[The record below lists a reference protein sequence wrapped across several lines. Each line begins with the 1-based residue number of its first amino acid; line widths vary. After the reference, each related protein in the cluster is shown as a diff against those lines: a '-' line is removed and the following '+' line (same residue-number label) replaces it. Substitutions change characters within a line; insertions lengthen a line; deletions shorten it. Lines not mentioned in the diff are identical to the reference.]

1 MTWVIYC
8 GTRNSTD
15 SRRKV
20 TTVAS
25 FEPLFPEDRVIDPLV
40 DRAARLISSSQELL
54 AARGTPLAEA
64 LVPQLRAMNSYYT
77 NKIEGQHTT
86 PAKIEAALRR
96 EFDLDAAERTKQ
108 RYAVAHIVAQESLE
122 AEWHAQPFGA
132 LFDRD
137 HITTIHDRFFAQ
149 LSLDERLTPEGQL
162 IVPGEFRDADVVV
175 GRHRA
180 PAPEMVGPLIDRLA
194 TRYGKIRGRE
204 HQVIAL
210 VCAHHRLTWIHPFFD
225 GNGRVARL
233 HSHLGLKA
241 AELTHDLWSP
251 LRGLAREHEQ
261 YFARLSEADQ
271 TRRNDL
277 DGRGNLTQEGLVRFA
292 AFFLDCCVDQV
303 DFMIRMTEFKGVRQ
317 RLVDFLRYL
326 DANPWA
332 LGSECSVIKPEVSAL
347 ALEFV
352 ALQRS
357 VSRAEFAQ
365 ILGGSAVLARR
376 ITRTLLDVGLLK
388 STSHRGQLSF
398 GLPLS
403 SLRFLFPRLWPEV
416 EQS

>member
-1 MTWVIYC
+1 M
-8 GTRNSTD
+8 
-15 SRRKV
+15 

-25 FEPLFPEDRVIDPLV
+25 FEPLFPEDRVLDPLV
-40 DRAARLISSSQELL
+40 DQAAGLISSSQELL
-54 AARGTPLAEA
+54 TARGTPLARA

-86 PAKIEAALRR
+86 PAKIEAALKRD
-96 EFDLDAAERTKQ
+96 FDLDAAERKKQ
-108 RYAVAHIVAQESLE
+108 RYAVAHIAAEESLE
-122 AEWHAQPFGA
+122 EEWRGQSFGT

-137 HITTIHDRFFAQ
+137 HITTIHDRFFSQ
-149 LSLDERLTPEGQL
+149 LSPDERLTAEGHQ
-162 IVPGEFRDADVVV
+162 VAPGEVRDADVIV

-180 PAPEMVGPLIDRLA
+180 PEAEMVGPLIDRWA
-194 TRYGKIRGRE
+194 TRYGRIRGRE
-204 HQVIAL
+204 HQVIA
-210 VCAHHRLTWIHPFFD
+210 VACAHHRLTWIHPFFD

-233 HSHLGLKA
+233 HSHLGLNA
-241 AELTHDLWSP
+241 VNLTHGLWSP
-251 LRGLAREHEQ
+251 LRGLAREHER
-261 YFARLSEADQ
+261 YYARLSEADQ

-277 DGRGNLTQEGLVRFA
+277 DGRGNLTQEGLVHFTS
-292 AFFLDCCVDQV
+292 FFLDCCLDQV

-326 DANPWA
+326 DANPWT
-332 LGSECSVIKPEVSAL
+332 LGSERSVVKPEVSAL

-365 ILGGSAVLARR
+365 MLGGSDVLARR
-376 ITRTLLDVGLLK
+376 ITRTLLDVGLLQ
-388 STSHRGQLSF
+388 STSHRGDLSF

-403 SLRFLFPRLWPEV
+403 SLRFVFPRLWPEV